1 MQSWSLSPSYHLKP
15 PCHLICT
22 PPSLS
27 PPYHLGIPSVGF
39 HGKTMDTEAD
49 EITSFVLEPCQFC
62 ESSSSTCFPILC
74 FVLTAIIVPIL
85 SQPHHYAKNSPSS
98 SSSSLDTGKMQILVR
113 NLYHQHHHRI
123 IIIVYHHHP
132 LSSSSLDT
140 GQMQILVRDRRTVA
154 VTALYQPRA
163 SFKPCTVLVLV

>member
-1 MQSWSLSPSYHLKP
+1 MAKTEFFTLFTYFSAPNAVNIVSVWMSPWTAGPQFSGRHQEEINCLQSWSLSPSYHLKP

-74 FVLTAIIVPIL
+74 FVLTALIVPIL
-85 SQPHHYAKNSPSS
+85 SQPHHYANPKKNIFF
-98 SSSSLDTGKMQILVR
+98 LKE
-113 NLYHQHHHRI
+113 
-123 IIIVYHHHP
+123 
-132 LSSSSLDT
+132 
-140 GQMQILVRDRRTVA
+140 GQQLPWHWCKKWCRDRCKF
-154 VTALYQPRA
+154 L
-163 SFKPCTVLVLV
+163 

>member
-1 MQSWSLSPSYHLKP
+1 MQSWSLSPPYHLKP

-85 SQPHHYAKNSPSS
+85 SQPHHYANPKKNSPS
-98 SSSSLDTGKMQILVR
+98 
-113 NLYHQHHHRI
+113 
-123 IIIVYHHHP
+123 P
-132 LSSSSLDT
+132 SSLDT

-154 VTALYQPRA
+154 VTALYQLRA
-163 SFKPCTVLVLV
+163 CFKPCTVLVLV